1 MVCIGFVIVAIT
13 VLILGVNRGLW
24 QFSDIA
30 PYILAGLIGGI
41 PTVLFYIFKPS
52 NNASRITEASS
63 VRLIQI
69 PTLNYGMICVR
80 KNSQRMFGGV
90 MDTSNYFTE
99 IVNSVPKAI
108 HEIYN

>member
-1 MVCIGFVIVAIT
+1 MVCIRFVIVAIT

-30 PYILAGLIGGI
+30 PYILGGLIGGI
-41 PTVLFYIFKPS
+41 PTALFYIFKPS

-69 PTLNYGMICVR
+69 PTLNYGRICVR

-108 HEIYN
+108 HEIYD